1 MKKYAFTLLF
11 LFIVSLAAFSHA
23 MFLELVE
30 PGVFQVQYDGGG
42 FTPGTKVILY
52 SDGGFDVIQEG
63 EVDDKGFYRF
73 DSSLKVM
80 SAEASDGA
88 GHVAYWEASEEEMSE
103 EETSKEVESSEAS
116 SEASAAKPKRI
127 KTKRPSKLPIIL
139 TVLNTCA
146 IVFLFFEFRT
156 FKKKVLDKKN

>member
-1 MKKYAFTLLF
+1 MKKYTLTLLF
-11 LFIVSLAAFSHA
+11 LFVVSFAAFSHA
-23 MFLELVE
+23 MFLELIE
-30 PGVFQVQYDGGG
+30 PGVFQVEYDGGG

-73 DSSLKVM
+73 DPSLKVM

-88 GHVAYWEASEEEMSE
+88 GHVAYWEASEEESSNE
-103 EETSKEVESSEAS
+103 GGTAESASGDSSAKSK
-116 SEASAAKPKRI
+116 KI
-127 KTKRPSKLPIIL
+127 GKTKRPSKLPTIL

-146 IVFLFFEFRT
+146 IIFLFFEFRT
-156 FKKKVLDKKN
+156 FKKKVLDKKA

>member
-1 MKKYAFTLLF
+1 MKKYTLILLF
-11 LFIVSLAAFSHA
+11 LFVVSFAAFSHA

-30 PGVFQVQYDGGG
+30 PGVFQVEYDGGG

-73 DSSLKVM
+73 DPSLKVM

-88 GHVAYWEASEEEMSE
+88 GHVAYWEASEADSSDDSGTAESASGDSSAK
-103 EETSKEVESSEAS
+103 SK
-116 SEASAAKPKRI
+116 KI
-127 KTKRPSKLPIIL
+127 GKTKRPSKLPAIL

-146 IVFLFFEFRT
+146 IIFLFFEFRT
-156 FKKKVLDKKN
+156 LKKKVLDKKA

>member
-1 MKKYAFTLLF
+1 MKKYALTLLF
-11 LFIVSLAAFSHA
+11 LFVVSFAAFSHA

-30 PGVFQVQYDGGG
+30 PGVFQVEYDGGG

-63 EVDDKGFYRF
+63 VVDDKGFYRF
-73 DSSLKVM
+73 DPSLKVM

-88 GHVAYWEASEEEMSE
+88 GHVAYWEASEEES
-103 EETSKEVESSEAS
+103 SDESGTA
-116 SEASAAKPKRI
+116 ASASGDSSAKSQKI
-127 KTKRPSKLPIIL
+127 GKTKRPSKLPTIL

-146 IVFLFFEFRT
+146 IIFLFFEFRT
-156 FKKKVLDKKN
+156 FKKKVLDKKA